1 MTESSISI
9 IDRGMRCLSENL
21 GAAETEEFIATLLR
35 ERFDYTEWRKRL
47 VDSVD
52 SFEKLD
58 AMLDSSNEVA
68 KFSGKA
74 KVVL

>member
-1 MTESSISI
+1 MKYSDGQRHGDSKKEIT
-9 IDRGMRCLSENL
+9 
-21 GAAETEEFIATLLR
+21 ETEKFISALPGGG
-35 ERFDYTEWRKRL
+35 FDYTEWRKRL

>member
-1 MTESSISI
+1 MKYSDEQRYGDSKK
-9 IDRGMRCLSENL
+9 L
-21 GAAETEEFIATLLR
+21 GAESEEFISALP
-35 ERFDYTEWRKRL
+35 EESFDYTEWRKRL